1 MRVLFDVTVDF
12 LDQAEAR
19 ARQVI
24 DQKWRADGPV
34 EYRINSMRT
43 EARACYAIGDDEE
56 RMNAVRLRG
65 YSEGEV
71 LCWFVTVE
79 ADVVR
84 VAPDRA
90 LDALGVGHD
99 D

>member
-12 LDQAEAR
+12 LGQAEAR

-24 DQKWRADGPV
+24 AEKWPDDGDA
-34 EYRINSMRT
+34 YRINSMRT
-43 EARACYAIGDDEE
+43 EARAVYAIGDDND
-56 RMNAVRLRG
+56 RMNAVHLRG

-71 LCWFVTVE
+71 LCWFVEVD

-84 VAPDRA
+84 VGEVAH
-90 LDALGVGHD
+90 G
-99 D
+99 